1 MGKIYYDRDADIS
14 YLENRKIAIIGYG
27 NQGRAQA
34 LNMRD
39 SGVEDIIIGS
49 IKDDSWENARQD
61 GFEVY
66 SIEEASQK
74 ADVIFM
80 LIPDEYAPKVYEES
94 IKPYLKEGVVLNFAS
109 GYNITFRLINPPQ
122 SADVIMVAPRM
133 IGQGV
138 RELYQGEKGFPAFIA
153 IEQNASGEA
162 KEIALAIAKAIG
174 STRTGVIE
182 VSFKDETF
190 LDLVAEQ
197 VTWPLILSVLTEVY
211 RFEVEMGHPEEAVL
225 MELYLSKE
233 PAVMMEKMAEVGLF
247 KQLPMHSHTSQYGQ
261 LSRFQMVDK
270 DYIRSFLKEGY
281 EYIQSG
287 AFAKEWKEEQEK
299 GLPVFQQ
306 LVQDAFESDISRGEE
321 KTKEKLK

>member
-1 MGKIYYDRDADIS
+1 MGKIYYDKDADLD
-14 YLENRKIAIIGYG
+14 YLKNKKIAIIGYG

-39 SGVEDIIIGS
+39 SGVEDIIVGS
-49 IKDDSWENARQD
+49 IRDDSWEHARQD

-74 ADVIFM
+74 ADILFM

-109 GYNITFRLINPPQ
+109 GYNITFKLIKPPET
-122 SADVIMVAPRM
+122 ADVIMVAPRM

-138 RELYQGEKGFPAFIA
+138 REIYRSGKGFPAFIA
-153 IEQNASGEA
+153 IEQNASGKA

-182 VSFKDETF
+182 VSFRDETF

-211 RFEVEMGHPEEAVL
+211 KFELEMGHPEEAVL

-270 DYIRSFLKEGY
+270 DYIRSILRERY
-281 EYIQSG
+281 EHIQSG

-299 GLPVFQQ
+299 GLPVFRQ
-306 LVQDAFESDISRGEE
+306 LLKEAFESDISKGEE
-321 KTKEKLK
+321 RIKGKLK